1 MIDIAVLANGIEH
14 EAVKGES
21 VLGGCGHQ
29 SAEVEVHVVH
39 ERSITNTTLEALK
52 SAGHVGEGQL
62 EQAHPQRELH
72 RVALDHLE
80 ATVIVS
86 GNSFTRGQ
94 ITTLDIRELEQTAL
108 RLRGEREREVKSS
121 SNSPNPLTNLP

>member
-1 MIDIAVLANGIEH
+1 MIDVAVLANGIEH
-14 EAVKGES
+14 EALKGES

-29 SAEVEVHVVH
+29 FAEVEVHVVH

-52 SAGHVGEGQL
+52 SAGHVGKGQL

-94 ITTLDIRELEQTAL
+94 ITTLDIRELEQTSLSL
-108 RLRGEREREVKSS
+108 RRERVKSS
-121 SNSPNPLTNLP
+121 SI